1 MDRKNSQKST
11 NASSG
16 RTISVKRILLSLI
29 LIAGGNSALSAGGN
43 WTVSWW
49 TVDSGGE
56 ILMTDPTGQS
66 SFELSG
72 TLGQWDAT
80 NAEGSVSGSW
90 ELTGGFWSVSISGT
104 DFLFSDGFEDPDFS
118 R

>member
-1 MDRKNSQKST
+1 MML
-11 NASSG
+11 
-16 RTISVKRILLSLI
+16 KRAFERSLLP
-29 LIAGGNSALSAGGN
+29 ALSSLPFVLVALVTLRSGTLSAES
-43 WTVSWW
+43 WEVDWW
-49 TVDSGGE
+49 TVDGGGE

-66 SFELSG
+66 NFELSG